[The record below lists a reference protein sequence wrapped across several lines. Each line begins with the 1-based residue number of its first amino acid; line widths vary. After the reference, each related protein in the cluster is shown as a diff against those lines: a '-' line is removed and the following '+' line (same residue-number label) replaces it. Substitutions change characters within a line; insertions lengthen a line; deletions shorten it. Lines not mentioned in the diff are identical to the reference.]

1 MRFLFLGYELELLK
15 LYLFLICGY
24 LIYGH
29 HSPGQIVKILIFYG
43 VSLAAVNIACLIVI
57 KLYGQSLIERFKRAA
72 GFKEKVSVFPVPS
85 PDFIAAAGIT
95 EKGKKLIVLSTG
107 TVKKVSREELDFIV
121 AHEFAHHY
129 KKHLG
134 NIRLIR
140 GVRTAFVLLS
150 IFTFSSFTPAGLLA
164 GVLSGLVSSLFHWHI
179 KRKELEADLT
189 AIELLRKAN
198 LSCRGGEKFFRRILK
213 EGIYGE
219 LIDEHPRTEKRL
231 NEVKRKCSES

>member
-1 MRFLFLGYELELLK
+1 VRFLPLGYELELLK
-15 LYLFLICGY
+15 LYLFLTCGY
-24 LIYGH
+24 LIYYH

-43 VSLAAVNIACLIVI
+43 ISLAIINATYLIVI
-57 KLYGQSLIERFKRAA
+57 KLYGQFLIEHFKRIT
-72 GFKEKVSVFPVPS
+72 GFKEKISLIPLPL
-85 PDFIAAAGIT
+85 PDFVATAGIT
-95 EKGKKLIVLSTG
+95 EKGKRVIVLSTG

-129 KKHLG
+129 KNHLA

-140 GVRTAFVLLS
+140 GARTTFALLS
-150 IFTFSSFTPAGLLA
+150 IFTLSTFTPAGLLVGA
-164 GVLSGLVSSLFHWHI
+164 LSGLIGSLFQWHI

-189 AIELLRKAN
+189 AVELLKKAN
-198 LSCRGGEKFFRRILK
+198 LSCRGGEKFFKRILK

-219 LIDEHPRTEKRL
+219 LLDEHPRTEKRL